1 MCEPLEPQEGRR
13 QWQGAVG
20 RNTSL
25 SDSERCVSRQGG
37 RVIPPAAHSPACHGG
52 ILQRDKTGLFRPTGD
67 SFRNETYLLELT
79 KKPKRH
85 FFCIDPL
92 VKPELPRFIGVRHDI
107 VFEIKNCFAKSP
119 CDKNRK
125 RDAEVRISTAVGKES
140 TASKG
145 SAFSYRGTLSKEQKF
160 RS

>member
-1 MCEPLEPQEGRR
+1 MAR
-13 QWQGAVG
+13 
-20 RNTSL
+20 
-25 SDSERCVSRQGG
+25 
-37 RVIPPAAHSPACHGG
+37 AAHSPVRHRG
-52 ILQRDKTGLFRPTGD
+52 ILQRDTAGLFRPTGPTGRA
-67 SFRNETYLLELT
+67 SLRYETYLLELT
-79 KKPKRH
+79 KKPKQH